1 MAKAQEIT
9 QDKPLAQSLTLRS
22 GAVLK
27 NRICKSAM
35 NEAIATGEGRPTRQF
50 EVLYRTWGEGGAG
63 LLVTGNVMVDRRHAN
78 EPLAV
83 AVEDKRDAILL
94 ERWASAAKAQGSQLW
109 AQLSHP
115 GKQSPKFLN
124 DAPLAPSAIALA
136 SDMFIAPRELKE
148 DEILDIIQRFT
159 NTADILKQAGFDGVQ
174 LHGAHGY
181 LISQFLSPNHN
192 KRNDK
197 WGGSLENRM
206 RFVSEVYKSIR
217 NKLGKKF
224 SIGIKLNSSD
234 FQKGGFSNEESIEVC
249 KTLDKLGIDLI
260 EISGGSWENPVNRK
274 GNQKESTKKRE
285 AYFLEFAEQLK
296 QAVKAPILVT
306 GGFRS
311 QTAME
316 DAINSGA
323 IDVVGIARP
332 LAVDP
337 NLPNKMLKGKGH
349 ISSVKPISTGIK
361 KLDDMAIMEISW
373 YTDQIRR
380 MSEGLEPKTKVHG
393 VFSAVGVFYEF
404 WKRGQTVKRV
414 RA

>member
-1 MAKAQEIT
+1 MSNHSPLF
-9 QDKPLAQSLTLRS
+9 QDLKLRS

-35 NEAIATGEGRPTRQF
+35 NEAIATGEGRVVRQF
-50 EVLYRTWGEGGAG
+50 EVLYRTWAEGGAG
-63 LLVTGNVMVDRRHAN
+63 LLVTGNVMVDQHHAN

-83 AVEDKRDAILL
+83 AVEDRRDALLL
-94 ERWASAAKAQGSQLW
+94 ELWAKAAKSEGGQIW
-109 AQLSHP
+109 AQLNHP

-124 DAPLAPSAIALA
+124 SAPVAPSAIPLA
-136 SDMFIAPRELKE
+136 SEMFAPPRELSE
-148 DEILDIIQRFT
+148 TEIHDIIHRFAE
-159 NTADILKQAGFDGVQ
+159 TALILKEAGFDGVQ

-192 KRNDK
+192 QRKDA

-206 RFVSEVYKSIR
+206 RFVTEIYTAIR
-217 NKLGKKF
+217 GKVGKKF

-234 FQKGGFSNEESIEVC
+234 FQKGGFTNDESIEVC
-249 KTLDKLGIDLI
+249 KNLDRLGIDMI

-274 GNQKESTKKRE
+274 GNLNESTKKRE

-296 QAVKAPILVT
+296 QAVKAPIMVT

-311 QTAME
+311 QRAMNE
-316 DAINSGA
+316 AVESGS
-323 IDVVGIARP
+323 IDVVGLARP

-337 NLPNKMLKGKGH
+337 NMPNRLLKGRNYV
-349 ISSVKPISTGIK
+349 STVQPISTGIRK
-361 KLDDMAIMEISW
+361 IDDMAIMEISW

-380 MSEGLEPKTKVHG
+380 MSEGLAPKTKVYG
-393 VFSAVGVFYEF
+393 AFSAVATMYQF
-404 WKRGQTVKRV
+404 WRRGQTVKRV

>member
-1 MAKAQEIT
+1 MSSHSPLSQEL
-9 QDKPLAQSLTLRS
+9 KLRS

-35 NEAIATGEGRPTRQF
+35 NEAIATGEGRVVRQF
-50 EVLYRTWGEGGAG
+50 EVLYRTWAEGGSG
-63 LLVTGNVMVDRRHAN
+63 LLVTGNVMVDKRHAN

-83 AVEDKRDAILL
+83 AVENREDALLL
-94 ERWASAAKAQGSQLW
+94 ELWAKAAKSQGGQIW
-109 AQLSHP
+109 AQLNHP
-115 GKQSPKFLN
+115 GKQSPRFLN
-124 DAPLAPSAIALA
+124 DAPVAPSAIPLA
-136 SDMFIAPRELKE
+136 SDMFIPPRELSETEIK
-148 DEILDIIQRFT
+148 DIINRFTTTAEIL
-159 NTADILKQAGFDGVQ
+159 KEAGFDGVQ

-192 KRNDK
+192 KRTDA

-206 RFVSEVYKSIR
+206 RFVTEIYKSIR
-217 NKLGKKF
+217 AKLGKKF

-234 FQKGGFSNEESIEVC
+234 FQKGGFTNEESIEVC
-249 KTLDKLGIDLI
+249 KNLDKLGIDMI

-274 GNQKESTKKRE
+274 GNLKESTKKRE

-296 QAVKAPILVT
+296 QAVKAPIMVT

-311 QTAME
+311 QKAMN
-316 DAINSGA
+316 DAIESGA
-323 IDVVGIARP
+323 IDVVGLARP

-337 NLPNKMLKGKGH
+337 NMPNKLLKGRNYV
-349 ISSVKPISTGIK
+349 STVTPISTGIK
-361 KLDDMAIMEISW
+361 KIDDMAIMEISW

-380 MSEGLEPKTKVHG
+380 MSEGLNPKTKVHG
-393 VFSAVGVFYEF
+393 VFSAMGVFYNF